1 MKENLWLI
9 LLGSIL
15 VNNFV
20 MSRFYGTCPFLGV
33 SKKTETAFGMGMAV
47 TFVITVAS
55 LATYFVRQLLV
66 ALELEYLQ
74 TIAFILVIAVFGI
87 LPQLGMKGPFENFQN
102 PLAGL
107 FEGGKNAAA
116 NAALD
121 VSGLKSKAESA
132 LRGNTDRIAEAT
144 GMSSSQ
150 VDAAIDALDIQSW
163 EVTNLP
169 EGAEKTGSANVS
181 YSGTDATITTYD
193 DPSVVTVTAMGQ
205 DITLAVPD
213 SAQTYLPFL
222 SYLG

>member
-1 MKENLWLI
+1 MRSVLP
-9 LLGSIL
+9 
-15 VNNFV
+15 
-20 MSRFYGTCPFLGV
+20 R
-33 SKKTETAFGMGMAV
+33 
-47 TFVITVAS
+47 
-55 LATYFVRQLLV
+55 R
-66 ALELEYLQ
+66 ALS
-74 TIAFILVIAVFGI
+74 A
-87 LPQLGMKGPFENFQN
+87 FENFQN

-163 EVTNLP
+163 EVTSLP
-169 EGAEKTGSANVS
+169 EGAEKTGSANIS

-213 SAQTYLPFL
+213 SAQNYLPFL

>member
-1 MKENLWLI
+1 MD
-9 LLGSIL
+9 
-15 VNNFV
+15 
-20 MSRFYGTCPFLGV
+20 
-33 SKKTETAFGMGMAV
+33 SK
-47 TFVITVAS
+47 I
-55 LATYFVRQLLV
+55 
-66 ALELEYLQ
+66 
-74 TIAFILVIAVFGI
+74 INAFILVIAVFGI
-87 LPQLGMKGPFENFQN
+87 LPQLGMKGPFENFQS

-132 LRGNTDRIAEAT
+132 LRGNADRIAEAT

-163 EVTNLP
+163 EVTSLP

-181 YSGTDATITTYD
+181 YSGTDATTTYD

>member
-1 MKENLWLI
+1 MDSKIIKAFIGLI
-9 LLGSIL
+9 
-15 VNNFV
+15 
-20 MSRFYGTCPFLGV
+20 
-33 SKKTETAFGMGMAV
+33 A
-47 TFVITVAS
+47 
-55 LATYFVRQLLV
+55 
-66 ALELEYLQ
+66 
-74 TIAFILVIAVFGI
+74 AFILVIAVFGI
-87 LPQLGMKGPFENFQN
+87 LPQLGLKGPFENFQN

-107 FEGGKNAAA
+107 CEGGKNAAA

-181 YSGTDATITTYD
+181 YSGTITTYD

-213 SAQTYLPFL
+213 SAQSYLPFL

>member
-1 MKENLWLI
+1 M
-9 LLGSIL
+9 
-15 VNNFV
+15 
-20 MSRFYGTCPFLGV
+20 
-33 SKKTETAFGMGMAV
+33 KTEPAGYHRCRTPSNRSIRPANTEHQRTPGGAFAQRDPPL
-47 TFVITVAS
+47 IA
-55 LATYFVRQLLV
+55 
-66 ALELEYLQ
+66 
-74 TIAFILVIAVFGI
+74 AFILVIAVFGI

-121 VSGLKSKAESA
+121 VSGLKSKAEGA

-169 EGAEKTGSANVS
+169 EGAEKTGSANIS

-213 SAQTYLPFL
+213 SAQSYLPFL

>member
-1 MKENLWLI
+1 M
-9 LLGSIL
+9 
-15 VNNFV
+15 
-20 MSRFYGTCPFLGV
+20 
-33 SKKTETAFGMGMAV
+33 KTEPAGYHRCRTPSNRSIRPANTEHQRTPGGAFAQRDPPRGDSVDSKIIKAFIGLIA
-47 TFVITVAS
+47 
-55 LATYFVRQLLV
+55 
-66 ALELEYLQ
+66 
-74 TIAFILVIAVFGI
+74 AFILVIAVFGI

-132 LRGNTDRIAEAT
+132 LRGNADRIAEAT

-163 EVTNLP
+163 EVTSLP

-205 DITLAVPD
+205 AITLAVPA

>member
-1 MKENLWLI
+1 MDSKIIKAFTGLI
-9 LLGSIL
+9 
-15 VNNFV
+15 
-20 MSRFYGTCPFLGV
+20 
-33 SKKTETAFGMGMAV
+33 A
-47 TFVITVAS
+47 
-55 LATYFVRQLLV
+55 
-66 ALELEYLQ
+66 
-74 TIAFILVIAVFGI
+74 AFILVIAVFGI

-121 VSGLKSKAESA
+121 VSGLKSKA
-132 LRGNTDRIAEAT
+132 T

-163 EVTNLP
+163 EVTSLP

>member
-1 MKENLWLI
+1 MDSKIIKAFTGLI
-9 LLGSIL
+9 A
-15 VNNFV
+15 
-20 MSRFYGTCPFLGV
+20 
-33 SKKTETAFGMGMAV
+33 AFWK
-47 TFVITVAS
+47 FS
-55 LATYFVRQLLV
+55 
-66 ALELEYLQ
+66 
-74 TIAFILVIAVFGI
+74 
-87 LPQLGMKGPFENFQN
+87 KGPFENFQN

-132 LRGNTDRIAEAT
+132 LRGNADRIAEAT

-163 EVTNLP
+163 EVTSLP

-213 SAQTYLPFL
+213 SAQSYLPFL